1 MAQAKVVR
9 EPITPVS
16 HDLDKA
22 YELGKLS
29 GEVRILKWG
38 VGVALVAMLG
48 SMGVLYEGI
57 DDVRADRD
65 SQGHIRLPGRHGRH
79 SKGRGHG

>member
-38 VGVALVAMLG
+38 VGVARCDAGFHG
-48 SMGVLYEGI
+48 SV
-57 DDVRADRD
+57 VRGNRRR
-65 SQGHIRLPGRHGRH
+65 QG
-79 SKGRGHG
+79 